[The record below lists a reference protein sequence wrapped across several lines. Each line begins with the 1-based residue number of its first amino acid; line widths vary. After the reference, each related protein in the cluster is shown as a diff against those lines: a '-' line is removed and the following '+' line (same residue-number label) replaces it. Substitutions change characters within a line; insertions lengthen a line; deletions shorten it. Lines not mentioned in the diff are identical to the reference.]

1 MRNKT
6 LNDLV
11 KSELNKEKPDKE
23 EVNISEKIKKNLA
36 KFSEY
41 NQPYQDYEVLRKK
54 MGKSSNWD

>member
-1 MRNKT
+1 M
-6 LNDLV
+6 